1 MVDIPFVPDLIQRAL
16 TVLDRE
22 YPGSFYLVV
31 FTISGLFWRID
42 SEWGDKSQ
50 NAEDPTARSDYNEA
64 SEWSRRE
71 LYLSLIAA
79 LFYFP
84 AVLDI
89 FRTVSAGLTAF
100 AYGVAILLIIRS
112 FTLTR

>member
-1 MVDIPFVPDLIQRAL
+1 MVDLPFLPDLIQRVL

-42 SEWGDKSQ
+42 SQMRNKSL
-50 NAEDPTARSDYNEA
+50 NAEDPTARSDYSEA
-64 SEWSRRE
+64 SEWSRRA

-79 LFYFP
+79 LLYFP

-89 FRTVSAGLTAF
+89 SRTASAGLTAF
-100 AYGVAILLIIRS
+100 AYGVAIMLIIRS
-112 FTLTR
+112 FTLTP